1 MARFPFFTEKNRV
14 SATFCRNGK
23 SAISQ
28 IFSSEKFFFLDGPI
42 FKKGKTSGFCQTGS
56 QVEPLSSC
64 VRNLVSEEL
73 DLVDKLV
80 PEFFVSWVVPGLFFV
95 TDLVPGEKCCK
106 AVENIALL
114 KKWILS
120 KL

>member
-56 QVEPLSSC
+56 RVEPLSSC

-80 PEFFVSWVVPGLFFV
+80 PEFFVSEIVPGLIFCSRV
-95 TDLVPGEKCCK
+95 SS
-106 AVENIALL
+106 
-114 KKWILS
+114 W
-120 KL
+120 